1 MSIHKFPFVISL
13 EDSGPSKHYLPMNS
27 IFQSYPTHPWL
38 TEWRLEPRGCKT
50 AFREKNAGYFFRTL
64 DTIGNICPNRDSPE
78 WSIQIPIPQNS
89 HIKLLFNGFCGYL
102 DQKKTTFSAE
112 VITPEPGV
120 LWGRFSNIPDP
131 VLLTVAPVVET
142 EGFQWLDSDTSP
154 ALLAVRDGIFCL
166 VTKAHLFTDAA
177 QLAKTYLEKDL
188 EANLIE
194 EFKYRAEASKLF
206 EQINYHDALAAIST
220 ESMMRA
226 LRPPDGN
233 IPKIWSQSATTNTP
247 QFNTNELYSLALA
260 WKHID
265 IATAEDLVRSVL
277 KLQTSSGAIPVTYS
291 PRETFSVLEA
301 PKPLIA
307 KTAEIIWLVRK
318 DPQFLA
324 DVIQPLRRY
333 LQWLLHHFDPK
344 RRGLHCWQNRDELL
358 IPETYKSDLAT
369 ADLTILL
376 LTEIE
381 ALNQLQKALKT
392 DTNLPPYFQEERD
405 TLVHNLQT
413 QYWDENTA
421 QFSKA
426 ILRGKIIQVQGFPAF
441 IPLLWK
447 KLPKR
452 QKDLILDQI
461 KESGTLPGGMS
472 VLSWHTSTLDN
483 NSFPLLQQL
492 IVLEM
497 LKTADPYGTMVHDI
511 TRATLQGFVEWHT
524 LSVEKHGK
532 LEIDP
537 VMASYIINLTTT
549 QYGRYN
555 SNKREDG
562 FLSKL
567 LQKAGINRFDL
578 AIILITMF
586 TIFSVHLIYQILHQ
600 PPPFVIL
607 ETQMNSAYARKN
619 EGKVLQNSKMII
631 KYYPEKSSVA
641 KLLAGNIMLVQ
652 NNYAGAVSFFSD
664 IREKYPDSPGPMIA
678 LGLAHQL
685 QGEFSEAEEN
695 YAEFIYL
702 FDEIFPSLTETVQQF
717 SYLMQEGFRSP
728 PKWSEIYRYQL
739 MHEL

>member
-1 MSIHKFPFVISL
+1 
-13 EDSGPSKHYLPMNS
+13 MNF
-27 IFQSYPTHPWL
+27 IFQSYPEHPWL
-38 TEWRLEPRGCKT
+38 TEWTFEPRGCKT
-50 AFREKNAGYFFRTL
+50 AFREKNAGYFFRALETV
-64 DTIGNICPNRDSPE
+64 GNICPNCESPE

-102 DQKKTTFSAE
+102 DQKKTAFSAE

-131 VLLTVAPVVET
+131 VLLTQYPVVKT
-142 EGFQWLDSDTSP
+142 EGLQWLDSDTSP
-154 ALLAVRDGIFCL
+154 ALLAVRDGIFCM
-166 VTKAHLFTDAA
+166 VTKAHLFTDAV
-177 QLAKTYLEKDL
+177 QLAETYLERDL
-188 EANLIE
+188 EATLTE
-194 EFKYRAEASKLF
+194 EFKCRAEATKLF
-206 EQINYHDALAAIST
+206 EQMKHHNALAAIST
-220 ESMMRA
+220 ECMMRA

-233 IPKIWSQSATTNTP
+233 IPKTWSQSAASNTP

-277 KLQTSSGAIPVTYS
+277 KVQTSSGAIPVTYS

-324 DVIQPLRRY
+324 DVIQPLRRH

-344 RRGLHCWQNRDELL
+344 RRGLHCWQNRHELL
-358 IPETYKSDLAT
+358 VPETYKSDLAT
-369 ADLTILL
+369 ADLTVLL

-381 ALNQLQKALKT
+381 ALNRLRKALET
-392 DTNLPPYFQEERD
+392 DTNLPPYFQGERE
-405 TLVHNLQT
+405 TLEHNLQT
-413 QYWDENTA
+413 QYWDEDTA

-452 QKDLILDQI
+452 QKDMVFDQI

-472 VLSWHTSTLDN
+472 VLSWHKSTLDD

-497 LKTADPYGTMVHDI
+497 LKTADPHGLMLHDI

-524 LSVEKHGK
+524 LSVEERGM
-532 LEIDP
+532 LDIDP
-537 VMASYIINLTTT
+537 VMAAYIIDLMATHH
-549 QYGRYN
+549 GPYN
-555 SNKREDG
+555 SKKRAGG

-567 LQKAGINRFDL
+567 FQKSGINRFDL
-578 AIILITMF
+578 AIILTTVF
-586 TIFSVHLIYQILHQ
+586 SIFSVHMIYQILHQ

-631 KYYPEKSSVA
+631 KYYPEKSATA

-652 NNYAGAVSFFSD
+652 NDYAGAVRVFSD
-664 IREKYPDSPGPMIA
+664 IRENYPDSPGPMIA
-678 LGLAHQL
+678 LGLAYQL

-695 YAEFIYL
+695 YAEFAYL
-702 FDEIFPSLTETVQQF
+702 FDEIFPLITETIQQF
-717 SYLMQEGFRSP
+717 RYLMQEGFRSP
-728 PKWSEIYRYQL
+728 PKWPEIYRYQL